1 MSYLTDSFLRTI
13 KSVVNESSSEKETPA
28 SHLSSWARG
37 GDVIQQIATHSI
49 SHNYR
54 HNNKDLVVPHEEM
67 RQKAISHMER
77 LHAMAKDPVDK
88 VHAADAIN
96 HLRNA
101 KVNQKAYP
109 KDI

>member
-1 MSYLTDSFLRTI
+1 MSYLSDSFLRTI
-13 KSVVNESSSEKETPA
+13 KGVLREATGEKETPA
-28 SHLSSWARG
+28 SHLASWARG

-54 HNNKDLVVPHEEM
+54 HNNTDLVVPHEEM

-77 LHAMAKDPVDK
+77 LHAMARDPVDK
-88 VHAADAIN
+88 THAADAIT

-101 KVNQKAYP
+101 KVNPKAFP